1 MSQYNDSGYVT
12 ITLTATVAQNL
23 RVTAG
28 GAVAVLATRA
38 IGIATRD
45 GVSGDEIA
53 VALLSKQGTVKM
65 VASKSIA
72 AGALVYSVAAGK
84 ISDAAAS
91 TSFLQGIAVEAA
103 TANNDVIEVYPIFGQ
118 VATA

>member
-1 MSQYNDSGYVT
+1 MSQYNDSGYDT
-12 ITLTATVAQNL
+12 ITLSATVLQNQ

-28 GAVAVLATRA
+28 GLVAVLATRA

-45 GVSGDEIA
+45 GVSGDEIS

-72 AGALVYSVAAGK
+72 AGALVYSVALGK
-84 ISDAAAS
+84 VSDAAAS
-91 TSFLQGIAVEAA
+91 TSFLQGIAKEAA
-103 TANNDVIEVYPIFGQ
+103 AANNDVIEVYPIFGQ
-118 VATA
+118 IATA

>member
-12 ITLTATVAQNL
+12 ITLSATVTQHQ

-45 GVSGDEIA
+45 GVSGDEIS

-65 VASKSIA
+65 IASKSI
-72 AGALVYSVAAGK
+72 GVDALVYSVAAGK
-84 ISDAAAS
+84 VSDAAAS
-91 TSFLQGIAVEAA
+91 TSFLQGIAKEAA

-118 VATA
+118 IAAA